1 MRVSCGSEGRPVGYS
16 TVPATVRAIHQSP
29 IKSLRLNVLE
39 EAEISELG
47 VAGDREM
54 VLVEQDGRA
63 ATMRRFGN
71 LARAT
76 AHREPGGALTVC
88 IDGDA
93 PLTAVPERGDPA
105 TIELWG
111 RTIRTNEVRG
121 PWTEAL
127 SELAGSPLRLL
138 WCKDGETALD
148 DSPLSVLSQDSCAAL
163 DNIDGRRFRPSLLIE
178 GIEPHEEDTWIG
190 REVQAGEVV
199 LRMKERDVRCSLT
212 TRNPDT
218 GVRDLDTL
226 RMILATRGPI
236 DGEVC
241 FGVYADVTR
250 GGHVRAGDPV
260 TPL

>member
-1 MRVSCGSEGRPVGYS
+1 
-16 TVPATVRAIHQSP
+16 VPATVRAIHQSP

-39 EAEISELG
+39 EADISELG

-54 VLVEQDGRA
+54 ILVEDDGRA

-71 LARAT
+71 LALAT
-76 AHREPGGALTVC
+76 ARREPDGALTVR
-88 IDGDA
+88 IDGDP
-93 PLTAVPERGDPA
+93 PLTAVPERGDPVA
-105 TIELWG
+105 IELWG

-121 PWTEAL
+121 PWATAL
-127 SELAGSPLRLL
+127 SDLAGLPLRLL
-138 WCKDGETALD
+138 WVVEGDTALD
-148 DSPLSVLSQDSCAAL
+148 DSPVSVLSQDSCAAL
-163 DNIDGRRFRPSLLIE
+163 DNVDGRRFRPTLLIE
-178 GIEPHEEDTWIG
+178 GTEPHEEDTWIG
-190 REVQAGEVV
+190 REVQAGEAV

-226 RMILATRGPI
+226 RMILARRGPI

-250 GGHVRAGDPV
+250 AGRVRAGDPV
-260 TPL
+260 TPI